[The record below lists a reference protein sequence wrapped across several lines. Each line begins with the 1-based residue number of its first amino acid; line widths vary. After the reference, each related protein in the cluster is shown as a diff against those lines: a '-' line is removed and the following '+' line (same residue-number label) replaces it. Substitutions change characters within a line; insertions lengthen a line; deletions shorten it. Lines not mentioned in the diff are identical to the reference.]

1 MTKNGRIARLLTSIA
16 LIAGFFALSAPQV
29 QAVATTIYA
38 DSVNGSDSSGNGSA
52 GNPYQ
57 TFHKAYTA
65 AVSGDTIDLTG
76 TFTWTNAGETGDAAG
91 TGYTIAKNITIQGQ
105 SRSTIVQAAATRN
118 DCSSCDN
125 SGGSIEHNGS
135 TRHHRGSESVDRC
148 TFFFRCHDDNDHTS
162 SG

>member
-65 AVSGDTIDLTG
+65 AVSGDT
-76 TFTWTNAGETGDAAG
+76 
-91 TGYTIAKNITIQGQ
+91 
-105 SRSTIVQAAATRN
+105 
-118 DCSSCDN
+118 
-125 SGGSIEHNGS
+125 
-135 TRHHRGSESVDRC
+135 
-148 TFFFRCHDDNDHTS
+148 DHTS